1 MDKNRLKELKQIAI
15 NIRKDCL
22 DMQMKAKSG
31 HLGGAF
37 SAVEIMTYLYF
48 ELMDINPSNPYKEDR
63 DIFIMSKGHASLS
76 YYSILARRGFSL

>member
-15 NIRKDCL
+15 DIRKDCL

-37 SAVEIMTYLYF
+37 SAVEINDL
-48 ELMDINPSNPYKEDR
+48 L
-63 DIFIMSKGHASLS
+63 IF
-76 YYSILARRGFSL
+76 